1 MDVTQL
7 KTLIHVAE
15 LGSLSKAAD
24 RLNIVQ
30 PALSRQVRMLEHEL
44 GVLLFERHGRGMV
57 LTDVGRDIV
66 AQATA
71 VMAALDAIR
80 DVAAGKDAS
89 YRGLVMVGAPPTVA
103 EIATLPLVNR
113 IREQHPDL
121 SLRLLSGFS
130 GHLLDW
136 LHRGEV
142 DVAVSYDPE
151 ALRSVRIEP
160 VMMEALLLVAPGDA
174 GLSLDHPVP
183 FARLAEHPLIMPSP
197 RHGLRRILETCAK
210 RAGVELKAQ
219 LEADSFRAMVD
230 LVRDGHGMTVL
241 PLAPIFSMVE
251 AGSLSVAR
259 LVDPSP
265 SRKLVIAYPADRP
278 VSPAAKFV
286 GRTIVDIAADLV
298 ARGIWMGSMLT
309 EKGAT

>member
-1 MDVTQL
+1 
-7 KTLIHVAE
+7 
-15 LGSLSKAAD
+15 
-24 RLNIVQ
+24 
-30 PALSRQVRMLEHEL
+30 
-44 GVLLFERHGRGMV
+44 
-57 LTDVGRDIV
+57 
-66 AQATA
+66 
-71 VMAALDAIR
+71 
-80 DVAAGKDAS
+80 
-89 YRGLVMVGAPPTVA
+89 
-103 EIATLPLVNR
+103 
-113 IREQHPDL
+113 
-121 SLRLLSGFS
+121 
-130 GHLLDW
+130 
-136 LHRGEV
+136 
-142 DVAVSYDPE
+142 
-151 ALRSVRIEP
+151 
-160 VMMEALLLVAPGDA
+160 
-174 GLSLDHPVP
+174 
-183 FARLAEHPLIMPSP
+183 MPSP

-210 RAGVELKAQ
+210 RAGVELNAQ